1 MFHDE
6 LTIPLSKPVSIGK
19 GDAAI
24 SYHELKLRE
33 PTAGELEKATRADT
47 SIGAALTLISLIAA
61 IPRTAV
67 ERISKRDLVAAN
79 NFLEGFTEPGQ
90 TAVEAGQS

>member
-1 MFHDE
+1 MFDDE
-6 LTIPLSKPVSIGK
+6 IVIPLSKPVTIGK
-19 GDAAI
+19 GEAVI

-47 SIGAALTLISLIAA
+47 SIGAAITLISLISA
-61 IPRTAV
+61 IPRSAV

-90 TAVEAGQS
+90 SAAEAGQS

>member
-1 MFHDE
+1 MLEDE
-6 LTIPLSKPVSIGK
+6 IIITLSKPVTIGK

-24 SYHELKLRE
+24 TYHELKLRE

-47 SIGAALTLISLIAA
+47 SIGAAITLISLIAT
-61 IPRTAV
+61 IPRGVV

-79 NFLEGFTEPGQ
+79 AFLEGFTEPGQ

>member
-1 MFHDE
+1 MFEDE
-6 LTIPLSKPVSIGK
+6 ITIILSKPVTIGK
-19 GDAAI
+19 DEAAI

-47 SIGAALTLISLIAA
+47 SIGAAITLISLISA
-61 IPRTAV
+61 IPRSAV

-90 TAVEAGQS
+90 SVVGAGQS